1 METVKI
7 PDRRTTPKPASKQ
20 SVRETSRLPA
30 NLHPALGVTELL
42 EQIFVSLQYSDMLLG
57 ARSTCKFWRDCIER
71 SNTLKKN
78 CLRIPDFQTEEDER
92 LYYADSPEIGRHH
105 DSETGF
111 RLTRL
116 IQKGQWKAT
125 DIDAWMGTRTKSA
138 LDAFFNNTNESS
150 ISFLKARKALNE
162 VEDSECDPSVYFSIV
177 DDRHIHIH
185 KTCRDIIAC
194 ITPFGLASFRS
205 NIKHNSPFDIQRKLL
220 AHLKHYLGRN
230 TKAPWANHQLTRP
243 AITKLYLFQDYL
255 PIPAAWLP
263 GRAIENEKGITV
275 GQLLSVFVDL
285 IKTNIQAYTLRD
297 WMKAYRIYF
306 ETSYMMIDGL
316 LLGPEVS
323 IRKNVATYKAKVFS
337 QSDELQTLVRT
348 IF

>member
-57 ARSTCKFWRDCIER
+57 ARSTCKFWRDCIEG

-78 CLRIPDFQTEEDER
+78 CFRIPDFQTEEDER

-162 VEDSECDPSVYFSIV
+162 
-177 DDRHIHIH
+177 
-185 KTCRDIIAC
+185 AC